1 MVVVEFDD
9 EPLSRSGGGTAY
21 RPRMPD
27 EDSDKDRDEH
37 DDHDAERCRAATM
50 FTVVVHYNRAI
61 SHTGSCSFRHCSA
74 NFYPRLASTHACS
87 RKPATC
93 GMASA
98 WRFVFIQIAFAL
110 RKKRGGAA
118 NYYERDVYAMT
129 RRTHASYAL
138 ASVLFA
144 VLFVLGYFSA
154 AVPTIPLLA
163 AYALVFIF
171 YFSSFAR
178 GFSDEE

>member
-1 MVVVEFDD
+1 
-9 EPLSRSGGGTAY
+9 
-21 RPRMPD
+21 MP
-27 EDSDKDRDEH
+27 
-37 DDHDAERCRAATM
+37 T
-50 FTVVVHYNRAI
+50 F
-61 SHTGSCSFRHCSA
+61 
-74 NFYPRLASTHACS
+74 THAWQAHTLAA
-87 RKPATC
+87 RKHTNMWDGIGLALC
-93 GMASA
+93 C
-98 WRFVFIQIAFAL
+98 IQIAFAL
-110 RKKRGGAA
+110 GKARGGAA

-138 ASVLFA
+138 ASALFA
-144 VLFVLGYFSA
+144 VLFVLGYFST

>member
-1 MVVVEFDD
+1 M
-9 EPLSRSGGGTAY
+9 LRG
-21 RPRMPD
+21 
-27 EDSDKDRDEH
+27 KQ
-37 DDHDAERCRAATM
+37 
-50 FTVVVHYNRAI
+50 AI
-61 SHTGSCSFRHCSA
+61 MWNGIG
-74 NFYPRLASTHACS
+74 LALC
-87 RKPATC
+87 C
-93 GMASA
+93 
-98 WRFVFIQIAFAL
+98 IQVAFSL
-110 RKKRGGAA
+110 RKARGGAV

-144 VLFVLGYFSA
+144 LLFVLGYFTD